1 MQLLYKAGGGW
12 NTADGVAYTVR
23 AFNDSDISNAL
34 ASGWKSSIESIEAEV
49 KTSGVDG
56 GNYERQIRD
65 RIKQLGGKADKRS
78 SVDGLLEKLEELK
91 KADE

>member
-65 RIKQLGGKADKRS
+65 KIKKLGGKAAPRS
-78 SVDGLLEKLEELK
+78 SNERLEEQLAELEAK
-91 KADE
+91 

>member
-12 NTADGVAYTVR
+12 NTSDGVAYTVR
-23 AFNDSDISNAL
+23 AFNGSDISNAL

-56 GNYERQIRD
+56 GDYERQIRD
-65 RIKQLGGKADKRS
+65 RIKQLGGKAAQRS
-78 SVDGLLEKLEELK
+78 SIERLEEQLAELEAK
-91 KADE
+91 